1 MRAWR
6 WLACAS
12 SLVLAAC
19 GDDSPETALRVVHL
33 SADAPRIDVFV
44 DGEGPLVSG
53 LAFGGGSDAVHVT
66 PGDRDIQIAPA
77 GDGADGAVVT
87 VSDARIEDGGRYTAV
102 AFGALARVQASV
114 VEDDASG
121 LASGDARV
129 RVIHAAEGV
138 GTVDLYVVP
147 DAGAPEPLAENLR
160 YGGASDPVDIT
171 AGALVV
177 GIDLDDDAMPDRLF
191 ALDALPAGEVVNVFT
206 AVDAEGT
213 PFLLVQGLEETV
225 RVDALRQRLRVVHL
239 GPDVP
244 SITPLVGDEALTS
257 IAFGASTDYADLAG
271 GETTLDLTTDGT
283 SAMSLLGVPLQLE
296 QGRTY
301 TAVALGRAASLDA
314 VVFEDD
320 TAGLSPID
328 VRVRAIHAAPD
339 LGPIDV
345 YAVAADGDT
354 ESLLS
359 DVDFG
364 DAAEP
369 FDLPYGAYT
378 LGIDRDDDATPDL
391 YFTLPEL
398 DGGALANLY
407 LAQDAEGDAF
417 VLAQLEGATTSR
429 VDPSQS
435 DVRVLH
441 LSRDAPSIDVYAGSA
456 TAAVTN
462 LAFKAQSSVISV
474 PSGAL
479 SVAVTATG
487 SDTRLLDTSV
497 RVLPE
502 RAYTVVVYD
511 DLASIDVVA
520 LEDDAAGLSS
530 SSIRVPI
537 THVAPG
543 VTRGDVYELLGGG
556 TTFGTQLVDDFG
568 FGETEAPVD
577 LPAGTYTIGFDA
589 EADGDVQAIFDLP
602 LLTPGTYAR
611 AYVFQEA
618 SGSVGVLVQLRSSVV
633 VVPAR

>member
-1 MRAWR
+1 M
-6 WLACAS
+6 LAS
-12 SLVLAAC
+12 C

-44 DGEGPLVSG
+44 DGEGPIVSG
-53 LAFGGGSDAVHVT
+53 VAFAEGSDAIHVA
-66 PGDRDIQIAPA
+66 PGDRDVQIAAA
-77 GDGADGAVVT
+77 GDGADEAVVT
-87 VSDARIEDGGRYTAV
+87 LSGVSIADGRRYTAV

-121 LASGDARV
+121 IASGETRV

-147 DAGAPEPLAENLR
+147 GTGAPEPLAENLR
-160 YGGASDPVDIT
+160 YGGASDPVDLE

-177 GIDLDDDAMPDRLF
+177 GIDLDDDATPDRLF
-191 ALDALPAGEVVNVFT
+191 AIDALPERAVVNVFT
-206 AVDAEGT
+206 AVDDEGT
-213 PFLLVQGLEETV
+213 PFLLVQGPDDTE

-239 GPDVP
+239 GPDAP
-244 SITPLVGDEALTS
+244 SITPLVGDAALDP
-257 IAFGASTDYADLAG
+257 IAFGASTDYVDLAG
-271 GETTLDLTTDGT
+271 GEAALELTTDGT
-283 SAMSLLGVPLQLE
+283 SATSVLSVPLRLE

-301 TAVALGRAASLDA
+301 TAVAIGALASLDA

-328 VRVRAIHAAPD
+328 VRVRAIHAAPT
-339 LGPIDV
+339 LGTVDV
-345 YAVAADGDT
+345 YAVAADGQT

-359 DVDFG
+359 DVEFG

-391 YFTLPEL
+391 YFSLPEL
-398 DGGALANLY
+398 EGGALANLY
-407 LAQDAEGDAF
+407 FAQDAEGDAL
-417 VLAQLEGATTSR
+417 VLAQLEGATTTR

-441 LSRDAPSIDVYAGSA
+441 LSRDAPNVDVYAGSA
-456 TAAVTN
+456 VAAVTD

-479 SVAVTATG
+479 SIAVAATG
-487 SDTRLLDTSV
+487 SPTPLLDTDV
-497 RVLPE
+497 RVMPG

-530 SSIRVPI
+530 SNIRVPI